1 MVYNSSRSYETTER
15 IGIAMSGNN
24 EHLGSAANGGGEAVG
39 SPEERHN
46 TVAHEEI
53 GVFAVWAALRARY
66 EAVVQEQGRKAFAE
80 FAKLLTPGTLADDY
94 REAMATEERSIVE
107 KQSRLSCMD
116 LSFFGVTRTRPVAN
130 DMVNKLI
137 DAGILVPI
145 SEDGDYEYGLNS
157 KNEKARELLT
167 SVQENCR
174 RLDQNA
180 ETSLK
185 KLTVNR
191 ITKTTQNAEG
201 RDVETYSFRLRVNFL
216 LSGLM
221 VEEVKAMQARI
232 EEVERRA

>member
-1 MVYNSSRSYETTER
+1 
-15 IGIAMSGNN
+15 MSGNN
-24 EHLGSAANGGGEAVG
+24 EHLGSVANGGGEAVG
-39 SPEERHN
+39 RSPECELGPEAQR
-46 TVAHEEI
+46 VL
-53 GVFAVWAALRARY
+53 GVLAVKLALEARY
-66 EAVVQEQGRKAFAE
+66 GAVVQEQGRKAFAE

-116 LSFFGVTRTRPVAN
+116 LSFFGVTHTRPVAN